1 MADGQPGELG
11 AVVVEPVEAEH
22 KHACV
27 LAAIPHQPA
36 VVPFVKDLVLKLNL
50 AIKMAFSFPEP
61 SFLLVTWSAK
71 RRALVAATTGCREI
85 SDIR

>member
-1 MADGQPGELG
+1 MGVKLVQSNEIWI
-11 AVVVEPVEAEH
+11 
-22 KHACV
+22 
-27 LAAIPHQPA
+27 LAAT
-36 VVPFVKDLVLKLNL
+36 LCS
-50 AIKMAFSFPEP
+50 FSFPEP

>member
-11 AVVVEPVEAEH
+11 AVVVEPAEAEH

-50 AIKMAFSFPEP
+50 AIKMAVQVSSFYEDD
-61 SFLLVTWSAK
+61 TDK
-71 RRALVAATTGCREI
+71 K
-85 SDIR
+85 